1 MWLASQICLLFEI
14 KIAYN
19 LEEFY
24 IFAFSLI
31 ETQEIPKKFRP
42 NIKYCYLA
50 NAFNVF
56 QDFKY
61 D

>member
-14 KIAYN
+14 KIADN

-42 NIKYCYLA
+42 SIK
-50 NAFNVF
+50 
-56 QDFKY
+56 
-61 D
+61 